1 MIFVVIAVG
10 LFTKPGLVTQ
20 TITSALIILAG
31 IVSNLRE
38 EKRESDENNV
48 RESVIIAESVPDE
61 EGGRKLLFRPGDAD
75 ELRSVRSFRSTSRES
90 TMMSEGAKK
99 PLLESS
105 DDL

>member
-1 MIFVVIAVG
+1 MIFVYIAVG
-10 LFTKPGLVTQ
+10 LLTKPGLVTQ
-20 TITSALIILAG
+20 TITAAIIILVG
-31 IVSNLRE
+31 IVSNIRE
-38 EKRESDENNV
+38 GKLESDEKNV

-75 ELRSVRSFRSTSRES
+75 EMRSVHSFRSTSRKS
-90 TMMSEGAKK
+90 TMSADAKK